1 MLCQDTYITL
11 AIDLQEGT
19 AAMLILLLGST
30 FLLQLDHLTMITN
43 FLMNGLKHKEDALL
57 TDRSVVGQ
65 KAPFRSISGVC
76 GEKKCFHP

>member
-43 FLMNGLKHKEDALL
+43 FLMNGLKHKEAPLL